1 MSNIIPIEY
10 DGHPIRFNDEG
21 WINATDIA
29 MKFGKEPT
37 AWLRQ
42 IDVLEYISAL
52 SFRVFG
58 ISGTVPEINEIKRLA
73 ISSGA
78 ARAKI
83 LRFAKKSG
91 LVKVKSGPTGGT
103 WLHPK
108 LAVRFARW
116 LSVDFEIWCDEQI
129 DVLIRGTQP
138 VFDDHR
144 INAIF
149 LLDKPATWE
158 KLFQQP
164 FYQALSRMSGL
175 PYNGHIGGTPSLF
188 GAITSKWVYQVVL
201 PDSVYAEAKEAAKGS
216 GDKIHQYL
224 KPEAQKLVEEQL
236 KAVTILA
243 NGCVDY
249 KDFESRC
256 VQSFG
261 KSGEQGMLVFPVERE
276 FSYSAVRH

>member
-21 WINATDIA
+21 WINATDVA
-29 MKFGKEPT
+29 AKFGKEPNDWISQFET
-37 AWLRQ
+37 
-42 IDVLEYISAL
+42 LEYLCTL
-52 SFRVFG
+52 SKRLFSN
-58 ISGTVPEINEIKRLA
+58 SGSERELNEISKLEIRK
-73 ISSGA
+73 SST
-78 ARAKI
+78 RVKI
-83 LRFAKKSG
+83 LRLAKNTG
-91 LVKVKSGPTGGT
+91 LIKTRAGANGGT

-116 LSVDFEIWCDEQI
+116 LSIDFEIWCDEQI
-129 DVLIRGTQP
+129 DALIRGTQP
-138 VFDDHR
+138 TFTDQR

-149 LLDKPATWE
+149 LLDKPVTWE
-158 KLFQQP
+158 KQFQQP

-175 PYNGHIGGTPSLF
+175 PYYGHVGGTPSLF
-188 GAITSKWVYQVVL
+188 GMITSKWVYQVVL
-201 PDSVYAEAKEAAKGS
+201 PDSVYAKAKEAVKGS

-224 KPEAQKLVEEQL
+224 KLEARKLVQEQL

-249 KDFESRC
+249 KDFEARC

-261 KSGEQGMLVFPVERE
+261 KSGEQGLLILPVERE
-276 FSYSAVRH
+276 FSYSALRH

>member
-1 MSNIIPIEY
+1 M
-10 DGHPIRFNDEG
+10 
-21 WINATDIA
+21 
-29 MKFGKEPT
+29 
-37 AWLRQ
+37 RQ
-42 IDVLEYISAL
+42 IDVLEYLSAL
-52 SFRVFG
+52 SSKLFSN
-58 ISGTVPEINEIKRLA
+58 SGFVTELSKIKRLDST
-73 ISSGA
+73 SSA
-78 ARAKI
+78 SRTKV
-83 LRFAKKSG
+83 LRFVKRTG
-91 LVKVKSGPTGGT
+91 LVKTKAGSQGGT

-129 DVLIRGTQP
+129 DALIRGTQP
-138 VFDDHR
+138 TFTDQR

-149 LLDKPATWE
+149 LLDKPTTWE
-158 KLFQQP
+158 KQFQQP

-175 PYNGHIGGTPSLF
+175 PYNGHVGGTPSLF
-188 GAITSKWVYQVVL
+188 GMITSKWVYQVVL

-224 KPEAQKLVEEQL
+224 KPEAKKLVQEQL

-249 KDFESRC
+249 KDFEARC

-261 KSGEQGMLVFPVERE
+261 RSGEQGMLILPVERE